1 MYFSIS
7 SPNSTSTLRVHM
19 ENLDCKQSAQS
30 WVSFLVHLLFYITMD
45 DLKHLINK
53 EIFKIYYHTMYLKL
67 MFVRLKWYHWETD
80 TDLITHGIRGRMYKE
95 KHLCFLKQNKLCMFG
110 FSSYVPLQ
118 KVFLPLPDLRAGL
131 ALMMA
136 WGPPAESEHQGFCR
150 REDPA

>member
-1 MYFSIS
+1 MYFSVS

-67 MFVRLKWYHWETD
+67 MFVRLKWYHLGNWHWFNYPWHKGENVQRKALVFSETKWAMHVWFLFLCASAKGLLATAWPQSWPGTGDGMGPACWEWAPGT
-80 TDLITHGIRGRMYKE
+80 L
-95 KHLCFLKQNKLCMFG
+95 
-110 FSSYVPLQ
+110 
-118 KVFLPLPDLRAGL
+118 
-131 ALMMA
+131 
-136 WGPPAESEHQGFCR
+136 
-150 REDPA
+150 